1 LIAVSDCPL
10 PFGSTGS
17 LGRHVSFLTLEYH
30 CFSTLRVCQCPP
42 WLGCARIQPITT
54 EFKMKSKHM
63 ACCDG
68 AQYDKAVESQDRPKY
83 ELGCQKGDDEIIA
96 MAVRII
102 ETRMRVP
109 GVKLSNP
116 ELVKQYVSLRIG
128 VQEYESFVVLFLD
141 LKNCLIAG
149 DAMFRGTLT
158 QTSVYP
164 REIVKAALGHNAAC
178 VILAHNH
185 PSGSVEPSMTD
196 KMLTNGLKEALALVD
211 VKVLD
216 HIVVSGVSTY
226 SFAENGDL

>member
-1 LIAVSDCPL
+1 
-10 PFGSTGS
+10 
-17 LGRHVSFLTLEYH
+17 LTLEYH
-30 CFSTLRVCQCPP
+30 CISTLRVRQCPP

-54 EFKMKSKHM
+54 EIKMKSTHR
-63 ACCDG
+63 ARG
-68 AQYDKAVESQDRPKY
+68 TGVQHDKAVASHDRPKS
-83 ELGCQKGDDEIIA
+83 EPGRQKDDDEIIA
-96 MAVRII
+96 MALRII

-109 GVKLSNP
+109 GVKLTSP
-116 ELVKQYVSLRIG
+116 DLVKEYVSLRIG

-141 LKNCLIAG
+141 LRNCLIAG

-164 REIVKAALGHNAAC
+164 REIVKAALAHNAAS

-185 PSGSVEPSMTD
+185 PSGSIEPSMTD
-196 KMLTNGLKEALALVD
+196 KVLTNGLKEALALVD

-216 HIVVSGVSTY
+216 HIIVSGISTY

>member
-1 LIAVSDCPL
+1 VS
-10 PFGSTGS
+10 
-17 LGRHVSFLTLEYH
+17 GRHVSFLTLEYH
-30 CFSTLRVCQCPP
+30 CISTLRVCQCPP

-54 EFKMKSKHM
+54 EIKMKATQRTRNK
-63 ACCDG
+63 G
-68 AQYDKAVESQDRPKY
+68 VQRDKAESQDRPKS
-83 ELGCQKGDDEIIA
+83 EPGRQKGDDEIIA
-96 MAVRII
+96 MALRII

-109 GVKLSNP
+109 GVKLTSP
-116 ELVKQYVSLRIG
+116 DLVKEYVSLRIG

-141 LKNCLIAG
+141 LRNCLIAG

-164 REIVKAALGHNAAC
+164 REIVKAALAHNAAS

-185 PSGSVEPSMTD
+185 PSGSIEPSMTD
-196 KMLTNGLKEALALVD
+196 KVLTNGLKEALALVD

-216 HIVVSGVSTY
+216 HIIVSGISTY